1 MKSPNDI
8 TAYLAPPTNRLYS
21 QSGRATDSA
30 SDRLNGDGS
39 FGLEPTQQQFFR
51 RSTRP
56 SPFIYAIVPN
66 GDLIWYRHLG
76 RDDGT
81 FRWEGGKKV
90 GTGWAGFEHVFSGGD
105 GIIYAIDPIS
115 TKAVNDV
122 PGIPSRISGGNLWWY
137 RHVGRED
144 GSFRWEG
151 PKRVGTGW
159 AGLEHVFSGGDGIIY
174 AVDPV
179 ADLSKHVPGRTNIV
193 SGGNLKWY
201 RHLGRE
207 DGSFRW
213 EGPKT
218 VGTGWA
224 GFPHLFSGGDGI
236 IYAVTPLADRSHAV
250 PGRENIASGGDLKWY
265 RHLGREDGSLKWEG
279 PNKVG
284 RGWSGLEYIFSG
296 GDGIIYA
303 IDPVADDTHYIPG
316 RSNVASG
323 GDLRWY
329 RHLGRENGS
338 FQWEGPK
345 QVGRG
350 WGNLDGVFSG
360 GSDVLADV
368 NHGQYCGVPDPRAGD
383 LHVTT
388 YGSSGRRWSH
398 GNLRYIVDIK
408 NSGLVQPSVSEATAQ
423 AYVDA
428 VMAQAFTQW
437 QNIAPFFTFT
447 AVDGT
452 ADIFIQFGGSS
463 LEPELGEPG
472 VLGVG
477 HYPTDGRLAFRENI
491 WDMSAA
497 SRQSLFTVALH
508 EIGHVLGLAHSTSR
522 ASLMYP
528 YKVGTGI
535 DLETILAIND
545 MYGWQPQQ
553 PLDDRG
559 STSAP
564 SLAVAGTTW
573 LGNSNFQLYMAWR
586 GGFEG
591 DSIFWSVLEGDQW
604 SQQSLIPGIGS
615 VNGPALATGF
625 SNGQTTGLFMAWDG
639 GKDDDAIY
647 FAQNAD
653 PAFQDWTGQD
663 TVPGAFTGGRPALAM
678 FNGQM
683 YIAWKGVDGD
693 STLYWSRF
701 DGSNW
706 APLQPIFGRGTSRGP
721 ALAVLGNRLYMFWK
735 GLDEDS
741 DAYFAW
747 MDDQPNAIWQ
757 VQQKIAYNTVE
768 AEGIGSE
775 SIRTS
780 AQLAATT
787 RGDTIV
793 LAWRGSKNDSGIYF
807 SRLRNGEWSGQIN
820 IPNIGSATGPALT
833 NFNGRLELAWRG
845 VDDTN
850 LYFSWLG

>member
-8 TAYLAPPTNRLYS
+8 TAYLTPPTNRLYS
-21 QSGRATDSA
+21 QTERATDSA
-30 SDRLNGDGS
+30 SDRLNGNGS
-39 FGLEPTQQQFFR
+39 LGLEPIQQLFVR

-56 SPFIYAIVPN
+56 SPFIYAILPN

-76 RDDGT
+76 REDGT

-115 TKAVNDV
+115 AKAVNDV
-122 PGIPSRISGGNLWWY
+122 PGIPSRLSGGNLWWY

-151 PKRVGTGW
+151 PKMVGTGW

-179 ADLSKHVPGRTNIV
+179 TDLSKHVPGRTNIA

-201 RHLGRE
+201 RHVGHE

-236 IYAVTPLADRSHAV
+236 IYVVTPLADHSHAV
-250 PGRENIASGGDLKWY
+250 PGRENIASGGDLRWY
-265 RHLGREDGSLKWEG
+265 RHLGREDGSFKWEG

-284 RGWSGLEYIFSG
+284 TGWASLQHIFSG
-296 GDGIIYA
+296 GDGVIYG
-303 IDPVADDTHYIPG
+303 IDPVTDLSNFLPG
-316 RSNVASG
+316 RSNLVSG

-329 RHLGRENGS
+329 RHLGRDDGS
-338 FQWEGPK
+338 FRWDGPR

-350 WGNLDGVFSG
+350 WGNLQGVFSG
-360 GSDVLADV
+360 GRDVLADV
-368 NHGQYCGVPDPRAGD
+368 NQVRCCGVPDPSGSGI
-383 LHVTT
+383 HITT
-388 YGSSGRRWSH
+388 YGSVGGRWSH
-398 GNLRYIVDIK
+398 GNLRYIVDIED
-408 NSGLVQPSVSEATAQ
+408 SGLTQ
-423 AYVDA
+423 AYVDG
-428 VMAQAFTQW
+428 VMAQAFMQW
-437 QNIAPFFTFT
+437 QNVAPFFSFI
-447 AVDGT
+447 AVSGK
-452 ADIFIQFGGSS
+452 ADIFIQFGGSL

-477 HYPTDGRLAFRENI
+477 HYPPDGRLSFRENI
-491 WDMSAA
+491 WDMSPA
-497 SRQSLFTVALH
+497 SRQSLFAVALH
-508 EIGHVLGLAHSTSR
+508 EIGHVLGLGHSDSR
-522 ASLMYP
+522 ASIMYP
-528 YKVGTGI
+528 YKMPN
-535 DLETILAIND
+535 DLDAETIQAIND
-545 MYGWQPQQ
+545 LYGWQPQR
-553 PLDDRG
+553 PFDDRA
-559 STSAP
+559 STNAP
-564 SLAVAGTTW
+564 SLAVAGTTS
-573 LGNSNFQLYMAWR
+573 LVGNTSRVYMAWR
-586 GGFEG
+586 GSYDD
-591 DSIFWSVLEGDQW
+591 DSVYWSFLEGDQW
-604 SQQSLIPGIGS
+604 SSQSSIPGIGS
-615 VNGPALATGF
+615 LNGPALATGF
-625 SNGQTTGLFMAWDG
+625 SNGETTGLFMAWDG
-639 GKDDDAIY
+639 VPGDDGIY

-653 PAFQDWTGQD
+653 PAFQDWTDQSP
-663 TVPGAFTGGRPALAM
+663 VPGVGTSARPALAM

-683 YIAWKGVDGD
+683 HMAWKGVDGD
-693 STLYWSRF
+693 STIYWSRF

-706 APLQPIFGRGTSRGP
+706 TPQRPIFGRGTSRGP
-721 ALAVLGNRLYMFWK
+721 ALAALGNRLYMFWK
-735 GLDEDS
+735 GIDGDS

-775 SIRTS
+775 TIGTS
-780 AQLAATT
+780 AQLVATT

-793 LAWRGSKNDSGIYF
+793 LAWKGARDDSGIYF
-807 SRLRNGEWSGQIN
+807 SRLRNDEWSGQIN
-820 IPNIGSATGPALT
+820 VPNIGSAAGPALAS
-833 NFNGRLELAWRG
+833 FNGRLELAWRG
-845 VDDTN
+845 IHDTN